1 LRFRSPSAE
10 STREAARRLAR
21 AIEAAE
27 ETRTVGLVIGLAGP
41 LGAGKTEW
49 VKGLAEGLGIE
60 PDLVASPTFVIAS
73 EYAGRRELVHADLYR
88 LDHAAELDAAGFGD
102 WLAPGHVVA
111 IEWADRFPDALP
123 RDRIELSLERGAG
136 AEDERWCEIAG
147 AGPVADAVVRRFERS
162 LAEDG
167 APWH

>member
-1 LRFRSPSAE
+1 LRFRSRSAQE
-10 STREAARRLAR
+10 TRRAARRLAE

-60 PDLVASPTFVIAS
+60 PDLVTSPTFVIAS

-88 LDHAAELDAAGFGD
+88 LDHAGELDAAGFPD
-102 WLAPGHVVA
+102 WLVPGHVVA
-111 IEWADRFPDALP
+111 VEWADRFPDALP
-123 RDRIELSLERGAG
+123 ADRIELRLARAAG
-136 AEDERWCEIAG
+136 ADGERWVDVDAAGPIAG
-147 AGPVADAVVRRFERS
+147 GVVRRFER
-162 LAEDG
+162 AWQEEG
-167 APWH
+167 APWR